1 MKAVV
6 VRAQNEVGFD
16 DVAAPGPCGET
27 DVRVRINTVGICG
40 SDIHYVT
47 HGRIGSYVV
56 RAPMVLGHEA
66 SGVVTE
72 VGTAVRHLSVG
83 DRVCMDPGIPNPQS
97 RAARLGIYNVD
108 PDMVFWAT
116 PPVDGCLLSEVVHPA
131 AFTYRMPDHSSP
143 GRTTTYGESSS
154 AKRVAGC
161 PE

>member
-40 SDIHYVT
+40 SDIHCVT
-47 HGRIGSYVV
+47 HGRIGSYVI

-83 DRVCMDPGIPNPQS
+83 DRVCMEPGIPNPS
-97 RAARLGIYNVD
+97 PAPRG
-108 PDMVFWAT
+108 WAST
-116 PPVDGCLLSEVVHPA
+116 MSIPTWCS
-131 AFTYRMPDHSSP
+131 
-143 GRTTTYGESSS
+143 GRRRRST
-154 AKRVAGC
+154 VAC
-161 PE
+161 